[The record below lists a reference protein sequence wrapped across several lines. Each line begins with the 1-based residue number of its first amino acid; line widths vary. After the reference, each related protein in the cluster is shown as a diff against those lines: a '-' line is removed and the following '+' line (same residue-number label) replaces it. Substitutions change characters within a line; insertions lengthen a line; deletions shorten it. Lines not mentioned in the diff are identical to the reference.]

1 MITIVFVIPLI
12 SKQRCSNWELRTQL
26 LQGTLN
32 SLDNQDS
39 SNFRVIVGCNEIPDV
54 TLKKH
59 PDNLHFVPISYDPSR
74 KAGRDKLLK
83 ICNALLSVSSLD
95 FRYCMELDADDRV
108 HKNLVKFLEISPQS
122 NAWIIDKGYQ
132 LNYKSMRIF
141 PCNNLSNICGS
152 TTILS
157 REVAGIPQ
165 ANNISEFTKCFW
177 QHNYH
182 STAKSYLIK
191 NGIEFKKVPF
201 NSLQYVLSHSLYKRE
216 NSIFESASDLK
227 RIKLKFKKI
236 IKFQV
241 IGRKMS
247 TPELSD
253 FGFN

>member
-26 LQGTLN
+26 LQGTLD

-39 SNFRVIVGCNEIPDV
+39 SNFKVIVGCNEIPNV

-108 HKNLVKFLEISPQS
+108 HKNLVKFLENSPQS
-122 NAWIIDKGYQ
+122 NAFIIDKGYQ

-141 PCNNLSNICGS
+141 PCNHLSNICGS

-157 REVAGIPQ
+157 REVAGVPQ

-177 QHNYH
+177 QHDNH
-182 STAKSYLIK
+182 STAKNYLTK
-191 NGIEFKKVPF
+191 NGIEFKTVPF
-201 NSLQYVLSHSLYKRE
+201 NSLQYVLSHSLNKRE
-216 NSIFESASDLK
+216 NSILKSAGDFKKIHLK
-227 RIKLKFKKI
+227 LKKI

-241 IGRKMS
+241 YGRAMS
-247 TPELSD
+247 EQEQKE
-253 FGFN
+253 FGW